1 MPVSNAMQAARW
13 LAFGAGAW
21 YGKCRLEELR
31 TQRPAEVEAAQ
42 AALSAQ
48 MAKEAAA
55 KAQADKEF
63 AANSILYGT
72 YKE

>member
-1 MPVSNAMQAARW
+1 MSHH
-13 LAFGAGAW
+13 LDFLKISAF
-21 YGKCRLEELR
+21 YGNSRLQELR
-31 TQRPAEVEAAQ
+31 LQRPAEIEAAQ

>member
-1 MPVSNAMQAARW
+1 MPVSNAMQAGRW
-13 LAFGAGAW
+13 LALAAGVW
-21 YGKCRLEELR
+21 YGNNRLQELR
-31 TQRPAEVEAAQ
+31 LQRPAEIEAAQ